1 MFETDSSGLDRLL
14 QELDTDLELPTAAE
28 SEQQLQELLDSL
40 PTTEQLLAELSDLL
54 DAVKRA
60 RVVAGSRSGS
70 FEHRLLEDGSS
81 RQANCL
87 LSVDSDGH

>member
-28 SEQQLQELLDSL
+28 SEQQLHELLDSL

-54 DAVKRA
+54 DAIKR
-60 RVVAGSRSGS
+60 
-70 FEHRLLEDGSS
+70 LD
-81 RQANCL
+81 
-87 LSVDSDGH
+87 